1 LFFKYD
7 LDRDGLLNIKEL
19 TNLLREDL
27 GLNTEEAELYMYLLD
42 NDGTN
47 LISFE
52 EFCFWVRSNERFT
65 CITDKTRF
73 YYLQKALDTFKIYDW
88 DENHALSRK
97 EFQKMYYDFGGN
109 DNEMETSFR
118 ALDLDDNGVIS
129 FPEYLRWLNWVN
141 LDEIF
146 C

>member
-1 LFFKYD
+1 
-7 LDRDGLLNIKEL
+7 
-19 TNLLREDL
+19 
-27 GLNTEEAELYMYLLD
+27 MYLLD